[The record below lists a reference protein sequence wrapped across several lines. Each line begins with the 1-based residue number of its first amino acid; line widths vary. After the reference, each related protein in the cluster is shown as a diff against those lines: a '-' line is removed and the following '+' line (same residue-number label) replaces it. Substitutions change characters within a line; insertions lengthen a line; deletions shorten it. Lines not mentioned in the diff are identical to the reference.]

1 VSDTTT
7 LVGLPT
13 ARRVARARAARRIF
27 LALIFLLVIAGL
39 AERVGVRSA
48 TASVAGGGYKMN
60 VTYARVTRPGLDT
73 PFTINVH
80 RDRPLPSELTIAVS
94 TTYLQLF
101 DKNGGLDPDPSDTAS
116 SAHWVYWTF
125 TTAPGRSMRVALDA
139 ILAMGQQWGH
149 DGDVRLLDNGHQL
162 LETKFHTWVAP

>member
-1 VSDTTT
+1 MSDTTT
-7 LVGLPT
+7 IVGLPSP
-13 ARRVARARAARRIF
+13 RRVARARAGRRVF
-27 LALIFLLVIAGL
+27 LALIFLLVLAGL

-80 RDRPLPSELTIAVS
+80 RDAKLPDELTIAVS
-94 TTYLQLF
+94 TVYLNLF
-101 DKNGGLDPDPSDTAS
+101 DKNGGLDPDPSDS
-116 SAHWVYWTF
+116 SSDAHFVYWTF
-125 TTAPGRSMRVALDA
+125 KSPPGRSMRASLDA

-149 DGDVRLLDNGHQL
+149 DGTVRLMDHQRVL
-162 LETKFHTWVAP
+162 LEARFHTWVAP